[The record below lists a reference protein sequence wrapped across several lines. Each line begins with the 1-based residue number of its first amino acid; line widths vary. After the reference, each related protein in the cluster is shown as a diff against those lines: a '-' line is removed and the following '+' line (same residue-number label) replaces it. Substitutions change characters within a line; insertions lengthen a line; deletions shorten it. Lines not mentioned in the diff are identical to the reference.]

1 MLMQSL
7 MVMQP
12 VQPIR
17 PVRRPRR
24 PRGGGTGVSCLAAA

>member
-24 PRGGGTGVSCLAAA
+24 PHGGGTGVSCLAAA

>member
-24 PRGGGTGVSCLAAA
+24 PLGGGTGVSCLAAA

>member
-12 VQPIR
+12 VQTIR